1 MVIKGK
7 IWIFKMGRQTK
18 SLIFCLTK
26 AKSPVWRRKG
36 RRREEEEEEE
46 EEEEGEEGEEQM
58 YVFFCMES
66 SVFWMFRVIGMIARV
81 FLWRLVCSKPR
92 VLVERSHKTLIC

>member
-7 IWIFKMGRQTK
+7 FKYLKWEDKQK
-18 SLIFCLTK
+18 LSFFLTK
-26 AKSPVWRRKG
+26 AKAPVWRRKG

-46 EEEEGEEGEEQM
+46 EGEEGEEQR
-58 YVFFCMES
+58 YVFFMES
-66 SVFWMFRVIGMIARV
+66 SVFWMFRVIGMIASV

-92 VLVERSHKTLIC
+92 VLVERSHKPLIC

>member
-7 IWIFKMGRQTK
+7 TRILKWEDKQKVSF
-18 SLIFCLTK
+18 FCLTK
-26 AKSPVWRRKG
+26 AKAPVWRRKG
-36 RRREEEEEEE
+36 RRREEK
-46 EEEEGEEGEEQM
+46 EEGEEGEEQR

-66 SVFWMFRVIGMIARV
+66 SVFWMSRVIGVIARV

-92 VLVERSHKTLIC
+92 VLVERSHKPLIC